1 VLSAASWP
9 SLLPCLCRFA
19 YTSYRPYTTLFRK
32 LQQEHASGVH
42 GQEEGQQQEQQQE
55 EQPAADVQQAEQGM
69 QAAVEV
75 QPAGAA
81 DSGGSGAGSTT
92 NTSSSNSSS
101 SSSSSSRKLRGSAAA
116 AEPLSLPATV
126 PDLDPL
132 GDDAFGTIMAWLHS
146 RIEATR

>member
-1 VLSAASWP
+1 VLSAASRP

-32 LQQEHASGVH
+32 LQQDHALGVH

-55 EQPAADVQQAEQGM
+55 EQPAADVQQAEQGT

-92 NTSSSNSSS
+92 NTSSSNSS